1 MKEECVFKMGKNYD
15 AAYKA
20 EVCKRAVEGGETVA
34 ALGRELGISDNTLY
48 TWVNRYR
55 QNNIAPFVGS
65 GHIKPEDLEIKRLQ
79 RENRELREE
88 LEILKKAA
96 AYFAKNQK

>member
-1 MKEECVFKMGKNYD
+1 MGKVYD

-20 EVCKRAVEGGETVA
+20 EVCKRVEEKGETVA
-34 ALGRELGISDNTLY
+34 SIGRELGINENTLY

-55 QNNIAPFVGS
+55 ENSAAPFVGS
-65 GHIKPEDLEIKRLQ
+65 GHVKPEDAEMKRLQ

-88 LEILKKAA
+88 VEILKKAA